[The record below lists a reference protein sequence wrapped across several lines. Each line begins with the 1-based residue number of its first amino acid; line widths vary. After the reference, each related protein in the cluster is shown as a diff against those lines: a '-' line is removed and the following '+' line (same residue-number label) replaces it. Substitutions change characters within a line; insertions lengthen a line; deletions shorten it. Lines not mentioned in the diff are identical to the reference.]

1 MKDTPRPP
9 VGAMP
14 EAAPPVEDPTRLARH
29 PTRARPGEVHPL
41 YCVWEITLAC
51 DLGCRHCGS
60 RAGDAR
66 PEELTTEQC
75 LGVVDQLKELGIRE
89 VTLIGGEAYLRE
101 DWHVIAAYIRELGM
115 VCGMTTGAFALT
127 EERVQQAVDA
137 GMTTISV
144 SIDGLEATHDA
155 QRGRKGSW
163 RAAVEASER
172 IAQSSIRLC
181 TNTQINRLSMPELP
195 ALAELLIQI
204 GSRAWQTQLTV
215 PMGNAADRP
224 DLLLQPYDLLEL
236 FPLLM
241 WIKQE
246 KLVPNRIHLMPG
258 NNIGYFGPYEEVL
271 RFGGHQGAHWS
282 SCSAG
287 RWSIGLEADGKIKG
301 CPSLPSNTYTGGNLH
316 TDGLVDTVQNSDEL
330 RYMRERTVDDL
341 WGYCRTC
348 YYADVC
354 KAGCSWTS
362 HVFFDKPG
370 NNPYCIHRALDHEKR
385 GQRERLRKVVGA
397 PGRPFDN
404 GRFEITAEP
413 IPEVDGDPSPT
424 IGGVQLD
431 KVMKLATTDRG
442 TWAKADL
449 TGKLKTS

>member
-1 MKDTPRPP
+1 
-9 VGAMP
+9 
-14 EAAPPVEDPTRLARH
+14 
-29 PTRARPGEVHPL
+29 
-41 YCVWEITLAC
+41 
-51 DLGCRHCGS
+51 
-60 RAGDAR
+60 
-66 PEELTTEQC
+66 
-75 LGVVDQLKELGIRE
+75 
-89 VTLIGGEAYLRE
+89 
-101 DWHVIAAYIRELGM
+101 
-115 VCGMTTGAFALT
+115 
-127 EERVQQAVDA
+127 
-137 GMTTISV
+137 
-144 SIDGLEATHDA
+144 
-155 QRGRKGSW
+155 
-163 RAAVEASER
+163 
-172 IAQSSIRLC
+172 
-181 TNTQINRLSMPELP
+181 
-195 ALAELLIQI
+195 
-204 GSRAWQTQLTV
+204 
-215 PMGNAADRP
+215 
-224 DLLLQPYDLLEL
+224 
-236 FPLLM
+236 
-241 WIKQE
+241 
-246 KLVPNRIHLMPG
+246 
-258 NNIGYFGPYEEVL
+258 
-271 RFGGHQGAHWS
+271 FGGHQGAHWG
-282 SCSAG
+282 SCAAG
-287 RWSIGLEADGKIKG
+287 KWSIGLEADGKIKG